1 MSATMED
8 TAGNNTSN
16 KIQPYKAK
24 KGEAYMSK
32 EMQEHFREILTELK
46 QQIMSTSDHTIS
58 HMKNEREQYA
68 DELDLAAQEE
78 AFRLELR
85 ERDRERKLLKN
96 VERSLDNLDSGEYGF
111 CVECGSEIGLKRLE
125 ARPTAT
131 MCIDCKSFAELKEK
145 RTSGK

>member
-1 MSATMED
+1 MSAMMED
-8 TAGNNTSN
+8 TIGNDSN
-16 KIQPYKAK
+16 KIKPYKAK
-24 KGEAYMSK
+24 KNESYMSK
-32 EMQEHFREILTELK
+32 EMQAHFRNILTELK
-46 QQIMSTSDHTIS
+46 RQIMSTSDHTIS

-96 VERSLDNLDSGEYGF
+96 VERSLDNLDNGEYGF

>member
-1 MSATMED
+1 MSPKSDDMLD
-8 TAGNNTSN
+8 LFSG
-16 KIQPYKAK
+16 KIKPYTAK
-24 KGEAYMSK
+24 KDEDYMSK
-32 EMQEHFREILTELK
+32 EMQEHFRDILTHLK
-46 QQIMSTSDHTIS
+46 QQIMNTSDHTIS
-58 HMKNEREQYA
+58 HMKNEREQCS

-96 VERSLDNLDSGEYGF
+96 VERSLDDLDKNEYGF

>member
-8 TAGNNTSN
+8 TIDNNST
-16 KIQPYKAK
+16 KMAPYKTK
-24 KGEAYMSK
+24 KNEAYMSK
-32 EMQEHFREILTELK
+32 EMQTHFREILTQLK

-58 HMKNEREQYA
+58 HMKNQREQYA

-96 VERSLDNLDSGEYGF
+96 VERSLDNLDSGEYGY
-111 CVECGSEIGLKRLE
+111 CAECGAEIGLKRLE

>member
-1 MSATMED
+1 MSPKMED
-8 TAGNNTSN
+8 IASEQTD
-16 KIQPYKAK
+16 KIKPYATK
-24 KGEAYMSK
+24 KGEDYMSK
-32 EMQEHFREILTELK
+32 EMQEHFRMVLNDLK
-46 QQIMSTSDHTIS
+46 QQIMNTSDYTIN
-58 HMKNEREQYA
+58 HMKNEREQCS

-96 VERSLDNLDSGEYGF
+96 VERSLDDLDKSEYGF
-111 CVECGSEIGLKRLE
+111 CVECGAEIGLKRLE

>member
-1 MSATMED
+1 MSVKSDEGLNVFNDKIKPYILKKDED
-8 TAGNNTSN
+8 
-16 KIQPYKAK
+16 
-24 KGEAYMSK
+24 YMSK
-32 EMQEHFREILTELK
+32 EMQEHFRQILMHLK
-46 QQIMSTSDHTIS
+46 QQIMNTSDYTIN
-58 HMKNEREQYA
+58 HMKNEREQCS

-96 VERSLDNLDSGEYGF
+96 VERSLDDLDKNEYGF

>member
-1 MSATMED
+1 MDENKSSQSQ
-8 TAGNNTSN
+8 TST
-16 KIQPYKAK
+16 KVQPYKMGK
-24 KGEAYMSK
+24 KEEYMSP
-32 EMQEHFREILTELK
+32 EMKEHFRSILTRLK
-46 QQIMSTSDHTIS
+46 NQIMSTSDHTIN

-96 VERSLDNLDSGEYGF
+96 VERSLDWLDSGEYGY
-111 CVECGSEIGLKRLE
+111 CEECGAEIGLRRLE

-145 RTSGK
+145 QTGE

>member
-1 MSATMED
+1 MSHKMEN
-8 TAGNNTSN
+8 TASEESG
-16 KIQPYKAK
+16 KIKPYTAK
-24 KGEAYMSK
+24 KDEDYMSK
-32 EMQEHFREILTELK
+32 EMQEHFRTILSDLK
-46 QQIMSTSDHTIS
+46 QQIMNTSDHTIN
-58 HMKNEREQYA
+58 HMKNEREQCS

-96 VERSLDNLDSGEYGF
+96 VERSLDDLDKNDYGF
-111 CVECGSEIGLKRLE
+111 CAECGSEIGLKRLE

>member
-1 MSATMED
+1 MMED
-8 TAGNNTSN
+8 TLGQYTKKFTPYPENAGEEYMN
-16 KIQPYKAK
+16 PAMKA
-24 KGEAYMSK
+24 
-32 EMQEHFREILTELK
+32 HFRNMLIELK
-46 QQIMSTSDHTIS
+46 NQIMSTSDHTIS
-58 HMKNEREQYA
+58 HMKNGREQYA

-96 VERSLDNLDSGEYGF
+96 VERSLDALDQGDEYGY
-111 CVECGSEIGLKRLE
+111 CTECGSEIGLRRLE

-145 RTSGK
+145 QTGQ

>member
-1 MSATMED
+1 MSPKSDEFMNLFDGKIKPYSLKKDED
-8 TAGNNTSN
+8 
-16 KIQPYKAK
+16 
-24 KGEAYMSK
+24 YMSK
-32 EMQEHFREILTELK
+32 EMQEHFRGILNHLK
-46 QQIMSTSDHTIS
+46 QQIMNTSDHTIN
-58 HMKNEREQYA
+58 HMKNEREQCS

-96 VERSLDNLDSGEYGF
+96 VERSLDDLDKNEYGY